1 MNLSVLHIILDD
13 ARADFGAF
21 GQTHVATPAI
31 DAFAASALKFTNAY
45 AQVALCCPSRSSF
58 LSGRR
63 PASNRLW
70 NVVTHSKD
78 ETSWR
83 HSAEGR
89 PYDELV
95 SLPQAFKGNGKQMVG
110 ACRISPDT
118 DPEAPLLVTM
128 PKGVDAP
135 EYIEGSFASGMASGD
150 WDGDGKADLA
160 IAMPDRVDF
169 YLSAG
174 RSAGHLPGVGAP
186 THSVNLDIPD
196 FRLRENWQRL
206 RNAEVGEVDELAMAD
221 DKDFDT
227 APHYMVAKD
236 FDLDGEVELVVA
248 ESTGLLV
255 LKFDGQEWRT
265 AREEYL
271 NGTDASY
278 GLGAADLNNDGV
290 ADVLASSA
298 HGMHVLFAK
307 PPETARRFLAVTL
320 QGTQANAYGIGATV
334 VLWASDMGP
343 CRQVRSQLREVQTH
357 GYGVHEDGA
366 SSDDRLV
373 FGLGEHGVPL
383 NLTVR
388 WPGPTWAEQVVSG
401 AELSEA
407 VGSTTGGRGLEQMR
421 RPLVVTE
428 PS

>member
-1 MNLSVLHIILDD
+1 MLQGTAKRVDLM
-13 ARADFGAF
+13 
-21 GQTHVATPAI
+21 VAPG
-31 DAFAASALKFTNAY
+31 DLLY
-45 AQVALCCPSRSSF
+45 RR
-58 LSGRR
+58 SGRTFEAE
-63 PASNRLW
+63 PAVREFVHTAL
-70 NVVTHSKD
+70 VHD
-78 ETSWR
+78 ADGDG
-83 HSAEGR
+83 HA
-89 PYDELV
+89 DELV
-95 SLPQAFKGNGKQMVG
+95 IARGGCIHLPLEGQYSQDAESFCKVRPRGTNAIYKYCAGTSTGGNGEQMVG

-118 DPEAPLLVTM
+118 DPEAPLLVSF

-186 THSVNLDIPD
+186 THSVNLDVPD
-196 FRLRENWQRL
+196 LRRRENWQRP
-206 RNAEVGEVDELAMAD
+206 RNAEVGEVDELAMAYAED
-221 DKDFDT
+221 DTDFDT
-227 APHYMVAKD
+227 ALHYMVAKD

-271 NGTDASY
+271 SGTDASY

-334 VLWASDMGP
+334 VLWASNMGP

-407 VGSTTGGRGLEQMR
+407 VGSTAGGWGLEQMR

>member
-1 MNLSVLHIILDD
+1 ML
-13 ARADFGAF
+13 R
-21 GQTHVATPAI
+21 I
-31 DAFAASALKFTNAY
+31 DEAAKAY
-45 AQVALCCPSRSSF
+45 AE
-58 LSGRR
+58 
-63 PASNRLW
+63 
-70 NVVTHSKD
+70 D
-78 ETSWR
+78 
-83 HSAEGR
+83 
-89 PYDELV
+89 
-95 SLPQAFKGNGKQMVG
+95 
-110 ACRISPDT
+110 DT
-118 DPEAPLLVTM
+118 
-128 PKGVDAP
+128 
-135 EYIEGSFASGMASGD
+135 
-150 WDGDGKADLA
+150 
-160 IAMPDRVDF
+160 
-169 YLSAG
+169 
-174 RSAGHLPGVGAP
+174 
-186 THSVNLDIPD
+186 
-196 FRLRENWQRL
+196 
-206 RNAEVGEVDELAMAD
+206 
-221 DKDFDT
+221 DFDT

-265 AREEYL
+265 AREKYL
-271 NGTDASY
+271 KGTDASRA
-278 GLGAADLNNDGV
+278 LGAADLNNDGV
-290 ADVLASSA
+290 ADVLASSVD
-298 HGMHVLFAK
+298 GMHVLLAK

-334 VLWASDMGP
+334 VLWASNMGP

-357 GYGVHEDGA
+357 GYGVHQDGG

-407 VGSTTGGRGLEQMR
+407 VGSTVGGRGLERMR